1 MAAKNG
7 FGGNE
12 AQWLA
17 SLVESALSEIEGGA
31 QGPAGPEG
39 PAGPQGE
46 TGPTGATGPAG
57 DTGPA
62 GPTGPE
68 GPEGP
73 QGPQG
78 DPGATGPEG
87 PEGPEGPQG
96 PQGEPGSGDA
106 SAAWPVGSVF
116 LSVVA
121 TNPGTLL
128 GFGTWAAIAAG

>member
-17 SLVESALSEIEGGA
+17 SLVEDALSEIEGGA

-73 QGPQG
+73 
-78 DPGATGPEG
+78 
-87 PEGPEGPQG
+87 EGPQG

-121 TNPGTLL
+121 TDPATLL
-128 GFGTWAAIAAG
+128 GFGTWAAIAAGRMLVGFNSG